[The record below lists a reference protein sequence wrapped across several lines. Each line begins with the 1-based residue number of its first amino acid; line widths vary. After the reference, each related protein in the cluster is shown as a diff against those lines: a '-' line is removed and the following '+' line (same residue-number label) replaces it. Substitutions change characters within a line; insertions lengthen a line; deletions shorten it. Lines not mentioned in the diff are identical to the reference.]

1 MTKYYAGLDVS
12 MKKTYVVVTDADGYI
27 LRQKEINTEI
37 DDLVDYLNDRKN
49 MKVCLESGSISH
61 WLARGLINSGFDV
74 VVAEARHLERY
85 LSARTNKNDKNDAI
99 GIAEALRA
107 GLVKPVAIKSE
118 TAQAQQVLLGSRRQL
133 QQTGRPLANA
143 IRGHLKSV
151 GVRFHKS
158 LSHRNLISETRAVL
172 PEIDTISQ
180 HAIEG
185 LCIALTEID
194 RQIASPDSHLHK
206 TVRSDTRATL
216 LQSIPGVGPIT
227 ALTYLSAIDDAARFD
242 NSRIIGAYVGLTPRQ
257 YASGE
262 VNRIGHISKR
272 GHAECR
278 SMLYEAA
285 LCMLTRCKQPSNLK
299 SWGLRLIKRKGIKR
313 ATIAVARKLAT
324 IMHRM
329 LLTGELFMP
338 THRAMA

>member
-1 MTKYYAGLDVS
+1 MTEYYAGLDVS
-12 MKKTYVVVTDADGYI
+12 MKKTYVVVTDATGKI
-27 LRQKEINTEI
+27 VRQKEVATEI
-37 DDLVDYLNDRKN
+37 NDLVAYLGDSKN
-49 MKVCLESGSISH
+49 MRVCLESGSISH
-61 WLARGLINSGFDV
+61 WLARGLMNAGFDV
-74 VVAEARHLERY
+74 IVAEARHLERY

-107 GLVKPVAIKSE
+107 GLVKPVAVKSE

-133 QQTGRPLANA
+133 QQTGRTLANS
-143 IRGHLKSV
+143 IRGHLKSA
-151 GVRFHKS
+151 GIRFYKS
-158 LSHRNLISETRAVL
+158 LSHRNLIIETRAVL
-172 PEIDTISQ
+172 PEIDAIAQ

-185 LCIALTEID
+185 LCQALAEID
-194 RQIASPDSHLHK
+194 RQIASLDDRLRK
-206 TVRSDTRATL
+206 TVHSDTRATL

-227 ALTYLSAIDDAARFD
+227 ALTYLSAIDDASRFD
-242 NSRIIGAYVGLTPRQ
+242 DSRIVGAYVGLTPRQ

-299 SWGLRLIKRKGIKR
+299 SWGLGLVKRKGIKR
-313 ATIAVARKLAT
+313 AAVAVARKLAT

-329 LLTGELFMP
+329 LLTGELFVP
-338 THRAMA
+338 THKAVA